1 MRDLIDQ
8 FERHFDIVLANN
20 EHLILRC
27 QELRYQ
33 IFCREQH
40 IFDEHAMG
48 DYLEVDEYDPR
59 SVHALLR
66 YKRSGEYAAT
76 VRIILPDKNVIKS
89 IYPLDEHVLNFSIQ
103 DRQIINNIS
112 REHLAEISRF
122 SVSKHFR
129 RRVGEKNVLH
139 GVNKHF
145 GKDISESTHR
155 RFDAYITLGLFK
167 AIVKMSHLHGIENWL
182 AFMEPGLIRLLRRVG
197 IVFHRVGPVIDYCGF
212 RHACHADA
220 SDVLEGIKKVK
231 PEIWAFITE
240 CGRYTLNSQVAEDL
254 SA

>member
-1 MRDLIDQ
+1 MQDIIEQ
-8 FERHFDIVLANN
+8 FERHFDIVPAND

-40 IFDEHAMG
+40 IFDEHAME
-48 DYLEVDEYDPR
+48 DYLEVDEYDQR

-66 YKRSGEYAAT
+66 YKRTAEFAAT
-76 VRIILPDKNVIKS
+76 VRIILPDKQAIKS
-89 IYPLDEHVLNFSIQ
+89 IYPLDKHVSLFSTH
-103 DRQIINNIS
+103 DRQIINNIP
-112 REHLAEISRF
+112 RKHLAEISRF

-129 RRVGEKNVLH
+129 RRVGEKNLLH
-139 GVNKHF
+139 GINKHF
-145 GKDISESTHR
+145 GKELNESTHR

-167 AIVKMSHLHGIENWL
+167 AIVKMSDLHGIDNWL

-212 RHACHADA
+212 RHACYANA

-240 CGRYTLNSQVAEDL
+240 CGRYGLKPQAVADL
-254 SA
+254 SV